1 MFHGMRRFF
10 ISVLLIIL
18 CFLLQTT
25 VFHWMD
31 FGGIV
36 PNLMIVLTASFG
48 FMRGEKTGLLFG
60 FFCGLLTDI
69 FFANVLGLNA
79 MIYMYIGYANGKF
92 NRIFYPDEIRLPLV
106 LILVSDLCYGLL
118 YYITLFLMRGRFQF
132 GFYFMNI
139 ILPEMV
145 YTILITL
152 LLYPLVLW
160 LNKKLEESEQ
170 RSARKFV

>member
-1 MFHGMRRFF
+1 MKRFF
-10 ISVLLIIL
+10 VSVFLIIL

-25 VFHWMD
+25 VFHWMA

-48 FMRGEKTGLLFG
+48 FMRGERTGLLYG
-60 FFCGLLTDI
+60 FFCGLLIDI

-92 NRIFYPDEIRLPLV
+92 NRVFFPDEIKLPLI
-106 LILVSDLCYGLL
+106 LIFFSDLAYGVL
-118 YYITLFLMRGRFQF
+118 YYLTLFLLRERFHLD
-132 GFYFMNI
+132 FYFLHI

-152 LLYPLVLW
+152 LLYPLILW
-160 LNKKLEESEQ
+160 LNKKLELSEK

>member
-1 MFHGMRRFF
+1 MKRFF
-10 ISVLLIIL
+10 ISVLLIII
-18 CFLLQTT
+18 CFLFQTT
-25 VFHWMD
+25 VFKGIA

-36 PNLMIVLTASFG
+36 PNLLIILTASFG
-48 FMRGEKTGLLFG
+48 FMRGERTGLIIG
-60 FFCGLLTDI
+60 FFCGFLADI
-69 FFANVLGLNA
+69 FFGNVLGLNA

-92 NRIFYPDEIRLPLV
+92 NRIFFPEDIKLPLC
-106 LILVSDLCYGLL
+106 LILVSDLSYGFL
-118 YYITLFLMRGRFQF
+118 YYITLFLMRGRFHI
-132 GFYFMNI
+132 GYYFLHV

-160 LNKKLEESEQ
+160 INKKLEDSEK

>member
-1 MFHGMRRFF
+1 MRRFI
-10 ISVLLIIL
+10 ISVILIIL

-25 VFHWMD
+25 FFQGLD

-48 FMRGEKTGLLFG
+48 FLV
-60 FFCGLLTDI
+60 DI
-69 FFANVLGLNA
+69 FFANVLGFNA

-92 NRIFYPDEIRLPLV
+92 NRIFFPEEIKLPLV
-106 LILVSDLCYGLL
+106 LILVSDLIYGFS
-118 YYITLFLMRGRFQF
+118 YYVILFLLRGKFNL
-132 GFYFMNI
+132 GFYFLHI

-145 YTILITL
+145 YTILVTL
-152 LLYPLVLW
+152 LLYPLILW
-160 LNKKLEESEQ
+160 LNKKLEEAEQ

>member
-1 MFHGMRRFF
+1 MKRFTV
-10 ISVLLIIL
+10 SVLLIII

-25 VFHWMD
+25 IFQWID

-36 PNLMIVLTASFG
+36 PNLMIILTASFG
-48 FMRGEKTGLLFG
+48 FMRGERTGLLFG
-60 FFCGLLTDI
+60 FFCGLLVDI

-79 MIYMYIGYANGKF
+79 MIYMYIGYTNGKF
-92 NRIFYPDEIRLPLV
+92 NRVFYPEDIKLPLF
-106 LILVSDLCYGLL
+106 LILLSDFSYGFI
-118 YYITLFLMRGRFQF
+118 YYFVLFLMRGRFQIVY
-132 GFYFMNI
+132 YFIHI

-152 LLYPLVLW
+152 LLYPLILW
-160 LNKKLEESEQ
+160 LNKKIEDSEK

>member
-1 MFHGMRRFF
+1 MKRFLV
-10 ISVLLIIL
+10 SVFLIIL

-25 VFHWMD
+25 VFHWME

-48 FMRGEKTGLLFG
+48 FMRGEKTGLLYG
-60 FFCGLLTDI
+60 FFCGLLIDI

-79 MIYMYIGYANGKF
+79 MIYMYIGYSNGKF
-92 NRIFYPDEIRLPLV
+92 NRIFFPDEIKLPMI
-106 LILVSDLCYGLL
+106 LIFFSDLAYGFL
-118 YYITLFLMRGRFQF
+118 YYVTLFLLRRRFQLD
-132 GFYFMNI
+132 FYFWHI

-152 LLYPLVLW
+152 FLYPLILW
-160 LNKKLEESEQ
+160 MNKRLEDSEK

>member
-1 MFHGMRRFF
+1 MKRFLV
-10 ISVLLIIL
+10 SVFLIIL

-25 VFHWMD
+25 VFHWME

-48 FMRGEKTGLLFG
+48 FMREEKTGLLYG
-60 FFCGLLTDI
+60 FFCGLLIDI

-92 NRIFYPDEIRLPLV
+92 NRIFFPDEIKLPLI
-106 LILVSDLCYGLL
+106 LIFFSDLVYGFL
-118 YYITLFLMRGRFQF
+118 YYITLFLLRGRFQLEY
-132 GFYFMNI
+132 YFLHI

-152 LLYPLVLW
+152 FLYPLILW
-160 LNKKLEESEQ
+160 LNKKLEESEK

>member
-1 MFHGMRRFF
+1 MKRFLV
-10 ISVLLIIL
+10 SVLLIIL

-25 VFHWMD
+25 VFQGLD

-48 FMRGEKTGLLFG
+48 FMRGEKTGLLYG
-60 FFCGLLTDI
+60 FFCGLLVDI

-92 NRIFYPDEIRLPLV
+92 NRIFYPEEIKLPLV
-106 LILVSDLCYGLL
+106 LIFFSDLVYGFS
-118 YYITLFLMRGRFQF
+118 YYVILFLLRGRFHID
-132 GFYFMNI
+132 FYFLNI

-145 YTILITL
+145 YTILTTL
-152 LLYPLVLW
+152 LLYPLILW
-160 LNKKLEESEQ
+160 INKRLEESEQ

>member
-1 MFHGMRRFF
+1 MKRFTV
-10 ISVLLIIL
+10 SVLLIIM

-25 VFHWMD
+25 VFQWID

-36 PNLMIVLTASFG
+36 PNLMIILTASFG
-48 FMRGEKTGLLFG
+48 FMRGERTGLLFG
-60 FFCGLLTDI
+60 FFCGLLVDI

-79 MIYMYIGYANGKF
+79 MIYMYIGYTNGKF
-92 NRIFYPDEIRLPLV
+92 NRVFYPEDIKLPLF
-106 LILVSDLCYGLL
+106 LILLSDFSYGFI
-118 YYITLFLMRGRFQF
+118 YYFVLFLMRGRFHI
-132 GFYFMNI
+132 GYYFIHI

-152 LLYPLVLW
+152 LLYPLILW
-160 LNKKLEESEQ
+160 LNKKIEDSEK

>member
-1 MFHGMRRFF
+1 MKRLFV
-10 ISVLLIIL
+10 SVLLIIS

-25 VFHWMD
+25 VFQWLD

-36 PNLMIVLTASFG
+36 PNLLIILTASFG
-48 FMRGEKTGLLFG
+48 FMRGERTGLLFG
-60 FFCGLLTDI
+60 FFCGLLIDI
-69 FFANVLGLNA
+69 FFASVLGLNA

-92 NRIFYPDEIRLPLV
+92 HSIFYPEDIKLPLF
-106 LILVSDLCYGLL
+106 LILISDLAYGFI
-118 YYITLFLMRGRFQF
+118 YYTILFLMRGRFQI
-132 GFYFMNI
+132 GYYFLHI

-152 LLYPLVLW
+152 LLYPLILW
-160 LNKKLEESEQ
+160 INKKLENSEK

>member
-1 MFHGMRRFF
+1 MKRFLV
-10 ISVLLIIL
+10 SVFLIIL

-25 VFHWMD
+25 VFHWMS

-48 FMRGEKTGLLFG
+48 FMRGERTGLLYG
-60 FFCGLLTDI
+60 FFCGLLIDI

-92 NRIFYPDEIRLPLV
+92 NRIFFPDEIKLPLI
-106 LILVSDLCYGLL
+106 LILFSDLAYGFL
-118 YYITLFLMRGRFQF
+118 YYLTLFLLRGRFQLSY
-132 GFYFMNI
+132 YFMHI

-145 YTILITL
+145 YTILTTL
-152 LLYPLVLW
+152 LLYPLILW
-160 LNKKLEESEQ
+160 LNKKLEKSEK

>member
-1 MFHGMRRFF
+1 MKRLFV
-10 ISVLLIIL
+10 SVLLIIS

-25 VFHWMD
+25 VFQWLD

-36 PNLMIVLTASFG
+36 PNLLIILTASFG
-48 FMRGEKTGLLFG
+48 FMRGERTGLLFG
-60 FFCGLLTDI
+60 FFCGLLIDI
-69 FFANVLGLNA
+69 FFASVLGLNA

-92 NRIFYPDEIRLPLV
+92 HSIFYPEDIKLPLF
-106 LILVSDLCYGLL
+106 LILISDLTYGFI
-118 YYITLFLMRGRFQF
+118 YYTILFLMRGRFQI
-132 GFYFMNI
+132 GYYFLHI

-152 LLYPLVLW
+152 LLYPLILW
-160 LNKKLEESEQ
+160 INKKLENSEK

>member
-1 MFHGMRRFF
+1 MKRFLV
-10 ISVLLIIL
+10 SVLLIIL

-25 VFHWMD
+25 VFHWMA

-48 FMRGEKTGLLFG
+48 FMRGERTGLLYG
-60 FFCGLLTDI
+60 FFCGLLIDI

-92 NRIFYPDEIRLPLV
+92 NRIFFPDEIKLPLI
-106 LILVSDLCYGLL
+106 LIFFSDLAYGFL
-118 YYITLFLMRGRFQF
+118 YYLTLFLLRGRFQLNY
-132 GFYFMNI
+132 YFLHI

-152 LLYPLVLW
+152 LLYPLILW
-160 LNKKLEESEQ
+160 LNNKLEESEK